1 MKIHKTRKEG
11 GGDAGSGP
19 PETQKTWPE
28 WWSRNPQISSNGPE
42 KSLVFEVEGSGS
54 VVLHQSRV
62 GFGQRPKGPHVPLSL
77 SLSLSLSLGVWAAPA
92 APPTIP
98 EGGGAKPPHLLEW
111 VFGAAG
117 AAQTPTNRRFP
128 AGPKTMCFILR
139 KLAREIES
147 RAPKNSKLK
156 SGPESKSIRSF
167 DSGSGGPGGHGRPP
181 EPIRR
186 ASGALPGK
194 TWDPP
199 RTWAK
204 TPMSQT

>member
-42 KSLVFEVEGSGS
+42 KSLVFEVEGS
-54 VVLHQSRV
+54 
-62 GFGQRPKGPHVPLSL
+62 
-77 SLSLSLSLGVWAAPA
+77 
-92 APPTIP
+92 PPTIP

-147 RAPKNSKLK
+147 RAPKN
-156 SGPESKSIRSF
+156 
-167 DSGSGGPGGHGRPP
+167 
-181 EPIRR
+181 
-186 ASGALPGK
+186 
-194 TWDPP
+194 
-199 RTWAK
+199 
-204 TPMSQT
+204 

>member
-1 MKIHKTRKEG
+1 MPRSAQ
-11 GGDAGSGP
+11 DP
-19 PETQKTWPE
+19 RTQKQKLKNAGYTLGFLIHGSWAG
-28 WWSRNPQISSNGPE
+28 RKSSM
-42 KSLVFEVEGSGS
+42 
-54 VVLHQSRV
+54 
-62 GFGQRPKGPHVPLSL
+62 
-77 SLSLSLSLGVWAAPA
+77 LGVWAAPA
-92 APPTIP
+92 APTTIP
-98 EGGGAKPPHLLEW
+98 EGGGAKPPHRLEW

-139 KLAREIES
+139 KLTREIES